1 VQQVVTQNLLKIH
14 FRNNIFLLV
23 FLANIILK
31 CGLFSIPAF
40 GTPRANTPDVC
51 LRPDVG
57 KHSFGGIMK
66 TITKLTLAG
75 AIMAAS
81 TASFAC
87 TTDETASNDTD
98 TTATS
103 GLCSGVLL
111 QGDISS
117 RRDVDWFSI
126 EVAAAGSINITLD
139 HNSRDDFDWDVY
151 PATGNR
157 LGGAASSNVPET
169 GSVSVSSAGTYFVKV
184 SRYAGTGWY
193 DLTVDF
199 PESGSGG
206 GGNPDPDPDPVACNY
221 GPAPSTPGGFK
232 GYVLGNAGDAC
243 TNLTA
248 GNGAVLLMGGGADV
262 DSSFSQNVKS
272 HVGSSADVVVLRTSG
287 TDAYNDYLSSLMGAD
302 SVNTMIIDTVSKA
315 NSDYVE
321 WAIKSAEFVFVS
333 GGDQSEYLNLWAG
346 TKVQSALQHVFDKG
360 GVIGGTSAGMAMM
373 SSTVYDPDGIL
384 GAISDEVVTDL
395 CHETLNFSAG
405 MLNIPA
411 IANTVTDTHF
421 QQRDRMGRAM
431 VFLANQPSNHKVI
444 AASEGTALFV
454 KANGDSVAVGDNEVY
469 VLYEGATTDLY
480 QGSCGQAVIYD
491 NVNRI
496 KLLPSQSINLNTMI
510 HNGDEI
516 TISVDGRNNNY
527 YSPSSPY

>member
-1 VQQVVTQNLLKIH
+1 
-14 FRNNIFLLV
+14 
-23 FLANIILK
+23 
-31 CGLFSIPAF
+31 
-40 GTPRANTPDVC
+40 
-51 LRPDVG
+51 
-57 KHSFGGIMK
+57 
-66 TITKLTLAG
+66 
-75 AIMAAS
+75 MAVS
-81 TASFAC
+81 TASLAC
-87 TTDETASNDTD
+87 TTEETASNNSDSSA
-98 TTATS
+98 TA
-103 GLCSGVLL
+103 GLCSGVMLS
-111 QGDISS
+111 GDISA
-117 RRDVDWFSI
+117 RRDVDWFSFS
-126 EVAAAGSINITLD
+126 VAEAGNITVTLD
-139 HNSRDDFDWDVY
+139 HNGNDDFDWDLY
-151 PATGNR
+151 PASGSAIAS
-157 LGGAASSNVPET
+157 GATSQVPEVGGT
-169 GSVSVSSAGTYFVKV
+169 SVSAAGTYFVKV
-184 SRYAGTGWY
+184 SRYSGTGWY

-199 PESGSGG
+199 PDSDT
-206 GGNPDPDPDPVACNY
+206 GGNDPDPQPGTCSY
-221 GPAPSTPGGFK
+221 GAEPSKPGGFK
-232 GYVLGNAGDAC
+232 GYLLGDASDAC
-243 TNLTA
+243 PSLNT
-248 GNGAVLLMGGGADV
+248 GDGAVLLMGGGADV
-262 DSSFSQNVKS
+262 DASFSQNVRN
-272 HVGSSADVVVLRTSG
+272 HVGSGADVVILRTSG
-287 TDAYNDYLSSLMGAD
+287 TDAYNDYLSSLMAAD
-302 SVNTMIIDTVSKA
+302 SVNTLIVDSVSKA

-411 IANTVTDTHF
+411 LSNTVTDTHF
-421 QQRDRMGRAM
+421 QERDRMGRAV
-431 VFLANQPSNHKVI
+431 VFLANQSSNHKVI

-454 KANGDSVAVGDNEVY
+454 KANGDSVTVGDNEVY

-496 KLLPSQSINLNTMI
+496 KLLPSQSINLNTMT

-516 TISVDGRNNNY
+516 TISVDGTYTNY